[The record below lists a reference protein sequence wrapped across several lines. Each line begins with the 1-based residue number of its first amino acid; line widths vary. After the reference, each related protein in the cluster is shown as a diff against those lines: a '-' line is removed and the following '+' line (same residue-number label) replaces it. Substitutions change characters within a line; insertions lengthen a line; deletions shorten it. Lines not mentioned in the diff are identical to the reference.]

1 MKNGIPLWEQN
12 ENRSWSYWWIG
23 CLRRGSETQNGI
35 LLFFFNILNTTAERT
50 VERMRESDGGRNVW
64 EGVMEVV
71 CEEREDGAADW
82 EGDAR
87 VLVF

>member
-1 MKNGIPLWEQN
+1 MDWVPST
-12 ENRSWSYWWIG
+12 RIG
-23 CLRRGSETQNGI
+23 DSEWDST
-35 LLFFFNILNTTAERT
+35 FFFNILNTTAERS
-50 VERMRESDGGRNVW
+50 VDRMRESDGGRNVW

>member
-1 MKNGIPLWEQN
+1 MKIEVGQIDGLGAFDEDQ
-12 ENRSWSYWWIG
+12 R
-23 CLRRGSETQNGI
+23 LRMGFY
-35 LLFFFNILNTTAERT
+35 FFFLISWTPLLRELLREWER
-50 VERMRESDGGRNVW
+50 
-64 EGVMEVV
+64 VMEVV

>member
-1 MKNGIPLWEQN
+1 M
-12 ENRSWSYWWIG
+12 RIG
-23 CLRRGSETQNGI
+23 DSEWDSTF
-35 LLFFFNILNTTAERT
+35 FFFNILNTTAERT

-71 CEEREDGAADW
+71 CEEREDRAADW